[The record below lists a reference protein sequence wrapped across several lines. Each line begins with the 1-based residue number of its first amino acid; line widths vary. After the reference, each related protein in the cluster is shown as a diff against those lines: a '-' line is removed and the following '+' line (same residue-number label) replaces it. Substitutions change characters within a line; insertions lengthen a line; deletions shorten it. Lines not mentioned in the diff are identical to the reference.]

1 MVRLGLVDGNLM
13 TNLATTSEKLRE
25 RAVRIVMALSRCDE
39 RRAAELLA
47 ASDGNVSAAVARAK
61 ARP

>member
-1 MVRLGLVDGNLM
+1 M

-39 RRAAELLA
+39 KRAAELIA
-47 ASDGNVSAAVARAK
+47 ACDGNVSAAVARA
-61 ARP
+61 RS